1 MDGWGLRR
9 AVSLPFAGAAAISS
23 DPDHLA
29 RLHTYTSDMV
39 RPFAAVHSGR
49 PAPGRGQ
56 SYGEMAR
63 AALGE
68 LLGDDETVDLLILAY
83 GIPDVEPGRATTT
96 YLSHVCPGNP
106 LAFALCDQGTAAAFT
121 GLRLA
126 HEYARTGEA
135 RRTLLLI
142 AEQAELPYAAGSAV
156 SLPTGHAIVALRFAD
171 GAPDGPTGRVER
183 IVNEPGVS
191 PADLPARLRRF
202 TGDYEK
208 ATVLLGSALESSIV
222 DGSYSAP
229 PGQPATGVWT
239 LLAEELSGDLSGTV
253 VVADYDPQLGY
264 LCAAALGFS

>member
-1 MDGWGLRR
+1 VDGWGLRR
-9 AVSLPFAGAAAISS
+9 AVSLPFAVAAAISS

-39 RPFAAVHSGR
+39 RPFPAVRSGR

-63 AALGE
+63 DAIGE

-83 GIPDVEPGRATTT
+83 DIPDVEPGRATTT

-135 RRTLLLI
+135 RRILLLI
-142 AEQAELPYAAGSAV
+142 AEQAELPYGCQAPV
-156 SLPTGHAIVALRFAD
+156 ILPTGHAIVALLLA
-171 GAPDGPTGRVER
+171 GAAPDGPLGRIDRV
-183 IVNEPGVS
+183 VNEPGVP
-191 PADLPARLRRF
+191 PADLAGRLRRF

-208 ATVLLGSALESSIV
+208 PTVLLGSALDPSIV
-222 DGSYSAP
+222 DGAYAAP
-229 PGQPATGVWT
+229 AGQPATGVWT

-253 VVADYDPQLGY
+253 VVADYDSRLGY
-264 LCAAALGFS
+264 FSAAAIRFG